1 LFDGCNLSESS
12 KAALSEAGEFG
23 LAKSTWSTYETAQ
36 RMLAK
41 CAREKKK
48 KFDLPLDQDSLIE
61 FIWWLLSDRKVKAST
76 VNSYLSGLR
85 QLHILRGMEPPVIRT
100 SLIKFVLQGR
110 ENMDN
115 MELRAGKQVKRLPI
129 TMNVM
134 RLLKEEVRLWEVSI
148 DQKLLA

>member
-1 LFDGCNLSESS
+1 
-12 KAALSEAGEFG
+12 
-23 LAKSTWSTYETAQ
+23 
-36 RMLAK
+36 
-41 CAREKKK
+41 
-48 KFDLPLDQDSLIE
+48 
-61 FIWWLLSDRKVKAST
+61 
-76 VNSYLSGLR
+76 
-85 QLHILRGMEPPVIRT
+85 MEPPVIRT